1 MNIWIPAI
9 RTGSGAD
16 IFTERLASALA
27 DKGIN
32 TTVTWFNRFYEFV
45 PALLKNTEPPAD
57 TDIIHVNSWYGF
69 AFKRPGKKLVI
80 TVHLCIHDPLFFQY
94 KTPLQRFYHD
104 YLIRNYETSGFR
116 VADRVTAVSNYTAN
130 IVKKLFN
137 IEPPI
142 PVYNGIDT
150 VLFKPADNRIIKDRF
165 TLLYVGNMT
174 RRKGFD
180 LLKPI
185 MEKLGN
191 DFILKYTSGFRKCRH
206 ATAENMENIGLLD
219 QESLVRAYND
229 CDALLFPSRLEGFG
243 YSVCEA
249 MACGKPVISSNN
261 SSLSEIIRQGETG
274 MLCTTNA
281 VDEFCD
287 AARTL
292 ASDPG
297 LVKKMGSAARK
308 DVVEKFSSEKMAE
321 KYIKLY
327 ESLL

>member
-9 RTGSGAD
+9 RTGGGAD

-45 PALLKNTEPPAD
+45 PGLLKNTEPPAD

-80 TVHLCIHDPLFFQY
+80 TVHLCVHDPHLSQY
-94 KTPLQRFYHD
+94 KSPVQRCYHD
-104 YLIRNYETSGFR
+104 FLIRNYEKSGFGL
-116 VADRVTAVSNYTAN
+116 ANRVTAVSNYTAN
-130 IVKKLFN
+130 TVKNIFN
-137 IEPPI
+137 IEAPI
-142 PVYNGIDT
+142 PVYNGINT
-150 VLFKPADNRIIKDRF
+150 ILFKPVKSRIKKDRF
-165 TLLYVGNMT
+165 TLLFVGNIT

-191 DFILKYTSGFRKCRH
+191 NFILKYTSGFRKSLH

-219 QESLVRAYND
+219 QESLVRAYNE
-229 CDALLFPSRLEGFG
+229 CDALIFPSRLEGFG

-249 MACGKPVISSNN
+249 MACGKPVIASNN
-261 SSLSEIIRQGETG
+261 SSLSEIVRHGETG

-281 VDEFCD
+281 VDEFCA

-292 ASDPG
+292 ASDPDLG
-297 LVKKMGSAARK
+297 EKMGAAARK
-308 DVVEKFSSEKMAE
+308 RVIEMFSSEKMAE
-321 KYIKLY
+321 EYITLY
-327 ESLL
+327 KSLL